1 MKDHSKFYKWLRFMA
16 VVSIAVGGI
25 LVIWLIAS
33 GALVPSKADDLPSSF
48 WASPVQR
55 RMTGMMILVSS
66 LSGIAFGVCDFMCKL
81 KAVGILAVVKAVCI
95 AGFIFVFWGRSVVYN
110 LTNPLLWAA
119 FAVAAGYFICGIYTL
134 KCHREEKNFN
144 KFITAQ

>member
-33 GALVPSKADDLPSSF
+33 GALVPSKVDDLPSSF

-81 KAVGILAVVKAVCI
+81 KAAGILAVVKAVCI
-95 AGFIFVFWGRSVVYN
+95 VGFIFS
-110 LTNPLLWAA
+110 LSQA
-119 FAVAAGYFICGIYTL
+119 YFIIAHCLSLLVT
-134 KCHREEKNFN
+134 FSS
-144 KFITAQ
+144 